1 MIKKYNQ
8 IAHDCQKQLINY
20 CCSEASVPGVSG
32 VAGPRNGVPGRV
44 AHRARCSVR
53 RARCSVLR
61 LTDSSLSSHWVSV
74 TGPGECREERETK
87 NAPRCL
93 VLNVMISADHSAL
106 VFITTTATTT
116 TIK

>member
-44 AHRARCSVR
+44 AHRARCCASQTLHSPATGCQLLGQGNAGKKGTQR
-53 RARCSVLR
+53 MPQDA
-61 LTDSSLSSHWVSV
+61 LS
-74 TGPGECREERETK
+74 
-87 NAPRCL
+87 
-93 VLNVMISADHSAL
+93 
-106 VFITTTATTT
+106 
-116 TIK
+116 

>member
-44 AHRARCSVR
+44 AHRARCSV
-53 RARCSVLR
+53 LR

-74 TGPGECREERETK
+74 TGPGECREERDTK